1 MKASEDTKFSNYLQS
16 GNILKDGNFI
26 FTLLWPGIRRG
37 RCSWSLQNPSQPL
50 LSTTPEILHVII
62 SPSRQIRGDSSPFV
76 PKFCLQIYHH
86 PLFLGWKLAPAIKP
100 HTQTQDRNTKIKE
113 IKIPPLPI
121 SGQSTIATMYYQQ
134 RESKTS
140 QNQNLDNSSLT
151 CMWLKL
157 QTSSKW
163 NWLKCSLK
171 SWSYLLFQVGSKL
184 INPTKTTRFA
194 SSL

>member
-1 MKASEDTKFSNYLQS
+1 
-16 GNILKDGNFI
+16 
-26 FTLLWPGIRRG
+26 
-37 RCSWSLQNPSQPL
+37 
-50 LSTTPEILHVII
+50 
-62 SPSRQIRGDSSPFV
+62 
-76 PKFCLQIYHH
+76 
-86 PLFLGWKLAPAIKP
+86 
-100 HTQTQDRNTKIKE
+100 
-113 IKIPPLPI
+113 
-121 SGQSTIATMYYQQ
+121 MYYKQ